1 MDLRER
7 VTQLLENKGGNY
19 ILPFFWQHGEE
30 EAVLREY
37 MKAIKESNIDEV
49 CVESRPHPDF
59 AGPGWWRDMDI
70 ILNEAVKR
78 NMRVWILDDQ
88 HFPTG
93 YAAGAVVNADAMY
106 CHQYLDYNT
115 LGSWGPRKG
124 MEIDVAA
131 YARPQPAPPWM
142 PPEPEG
148 IRKFNDDRLFRVLAS
163 RILEGGAEGET
174 VDLTGDI
181 KGGRL
186 IWDVPEGYWKIYIIY
201 LTRDAKGRNDYIN
214 FLDRDSC
221 RLLIDAVYE
230 PHYRRYGKYFGNV
243 IAGFFSDEPP
253 IGNTPGYTAGDL
265 IGKPDMPLSW
275 SKEME
280 KAFTREYGD
289 DSWRS
294 HLNCLWS
301 QDADTHLTARMRI
314 AYMNAVS
321 RLVSECF
328 SNQLGE
334 WCQEHGTEYIGHML
348 EDCDSNANLGP
359 SMGHFFR
366 GLSGQ
371 HMAGID
377 NIGGQV
383 VPGAQDAPRR
393 QPQMCQDDA
402 GFYHYMLGRMGASAA
417 AVDPKKKGRCMC
429 ENFGAYG
436 WRLGVRTEKYLMDHF
451 LARGVNRFVP
461 HAFSPKAFPD
471 PDCPPHFY
479 AHGENPQ
486 YRAFGALMA
495 YTNRICHLIDGGT
508 DCAKVALL
516 YHGES
521 QWAGEYESNIHAC
534 RCLTENQINFLLI
547 PSDVFA
553 EPDLY
558 NTSFDEKEKILR
570 VNGTELRALVISGSQ
585 FITRAAAEFAIK
597 AQGQGFPVIFTGRL
611 PEGISDA
618 VPDMSRDMTEKLSGC
633 TVVPVKE
640 LAGQFAQFPLRTAK
654 TESKARYLTV
664 YHYENGGDIY
674 LILNEDAGNEFSQW
688 VTLPV
693 KGSLTAYDAW
703 DNRLLPVKT
712 RETEEGTKVYV
723 KLAPLEMLVLTVS
736 GGMNVLGGRNEGREA
751 AGGRAEDVKKPGGYS
766 PEAVEEL
773 VHAAELT
780 DFMVS
785 RCEAKSY
792 PEFFGEEKAELTE
805 GMARLH
811 PEFSGFYRY
820 ETKIHTD
827 NLKSAVLRI
836 EDAYES
842 AEVFVNGK
850 AVGMRTAQPY
860 YYELGNLDGEVTL
873 AIEVATTLERKAA
886 AMGADVAGMGV
897 PAPLSPAGIVGKVL
911 LLTAPSRPD
920 KKRR

>member
-70 ILNEAVKR
+70 ILDEAVKR

-265 IGKPDMPLSW
+265 IGKPDMSLSW

-301 QDADTHLTARMRI
+301 QDADTHLTARMRT

-534 RCLTENQINFLLI
+534 RYLTENQINFLLI

-570 VNGTELRALVISGSQ
+570 VNGTELRALVISGSR

-618 VPDMSRDMTEKLSGC
+618 APDMSRDMTEKLSGC

-693 KGSLTAYDAW
+693 KGSLAAYDGW

-712 RETEEGTKVYV
+712 REIEEGTKVYV

-736 GGMNVLGGRNEGREA
+736 GGMDVLGGRNEGREA
-751 AGGRAEDVKKPGGYS
+751 AGGRAEDVEKPGGDS

-773 VHAAELT
+773 VQAAELT
-780 DFMVS
+780 DFTVS

-850 AVGMRTAQPY
+850 SVGMRTAQPY

-911 LLTAPSRPD
+911 LLSAQTVRI
-920 KKRR
+920 